1 MKVRMILPILGMI
14 LLLCSCEQHLLGDAS
29 DTPAFLYFDANGGE
43 FENGDAMR
51 IFVGY
56 YEEYRGGYYFALSDY
71 YYSRPSRDGYK
82 LLGWNYMKDASSYYT
97 DFENITLSTN
107 TDTIYAIWEKEK
119 KPAKVRFKKM
129 LDYTYVTWM
138 GIYTL
143 PMNYTTTKQLESY
156 YFGTYAGTSDYYEI
170 EAGRWYPAYFYTEF
184 SGEWRTVNEPYNF
197 EENQKYT
204 FVTSDDG
211 QYLSFHVTK
220 EGAWSAPE
228 RLPEKVD
235 TVQVIR
241 TLIPVR

>member
-1 MKVRMILPILGMI
+1 MKMRMILPIIGMV
-14 LLLCSCEQHLLGDAS
+14 LLLCSCEQHLLPKEDS

-43 FENGDAMR
+43 FDDYRSMR
-51 IFVGY
+51 VCVGHY
-56 YEEYRGGYYFALSDY
+56 DEYRAGYYFSIW
-71 YYSRPSRDGYK
+71 RMPSRDGYT
-82 LLGWNYMKDASSYYT
+82 LLGWNYVKDASSYYT
-97 DFENITLSTN
+97 DFNIILSTH

-119 KPAKVRFKKM
+119 KPAKVRFKKV

-170 EAGRWYPAYFYTEF
+170 EAGRWYPAYYYTAF
-184 SGEWRTVNEPYNF
+184 SGQWRTMTAPYTF
-197 EENQKYT
+197 EQHQKYP

-211 QYLSFHVTK
+211 QYLTFYVTK
-220 EGAWSAPE
+220 DGAWNAPE

-241 TLIPVR
+241 TQIPVR

>member
-1 MKVRMILPILGMI
+1 MKMRMILPIIGI
-14 LLLCSCEQHLLGDAS
+14 VLLLCSCEQNLLPKEDS

-43 FENGDAMR
+43 FDDYRSMR
-51 IFVGY
+51 VCVGHY
-56 YEEYRGGYYFALSDY
+56 DEYRACYYFSIWGK
-71 YYSRPSRDGYK
+71 PSRDGYK

-129 LDYTYVTWM
+129 LDYTYVTRM
-138 GIYTL
+138 GIYSL
-143 PMNYTTTKQLESY
+143 PMNYTTTKQLVSY

-170 EAGRWYPAYFYTEF
+170 EAGRWYPAYYYTEI
-184 SGEWRTVNEPYNF
+184 SGEWKTLNAPYNF

-211 QYLSFHVTK
+211 QYLSFYVTK

-241 TLIPVR
+241 TQIPVR

>member
-1 MKVRMILPILGMI
+1 MKMRLILPIIGMV

-29 DTPAFLYFDANGGE
+29 DTPAVLYFDANGGE
-43 FENGDAMR
+43 FANGDAMR

-56 YEEYRGGYYFALSDY
+56 YEEYRGGYYFALNDWL
-71 YYSRPSRDGYK
+71 SRDGYN

-97 DFENITLSTN
+97 DFDITLTTN

-129 LDYTYVTWM
+129 LDYTYVTRM
-138 GIYTL
+138 GIYSL
-143 PMNYTTTKQLESY
+143 PMNYTTTKQLVSY

-170 EAGRWYPAYFYTEF
+170 EAGRWYPAYYYTEI
-184 SGEWRTVNEPYNF
+184 SGEWKTLNAPYNF

-211 QYLSFHVTK
+211 QYLSFYVTK
-220 EGAWSAPE
+220 EGAWNAPE

-241 TLIPVR
+241 TQIPVR

>member
-1 MKVRMILPILGMI
+1 MKMRMILPIIGMV
-14 LLLCSCEQHLLGDAS
+14 LLLCSCEQHLMGDAS

-43 FENGDAMR
+43 FDDACKMR

-56 YEEYRGGYYFALSDY
+56 YEEYRACYTVDVWDNSNKPY
-71 YYSRPSRDGYK
+71 RDGYT

-97 DFENITLSTN
+97 DFNNITLSTH

-119 KPAKVRFKKM
+119 KPAKVRFKKV
-129 LDYTYVTWM
+129 LDYTYVTRM

-143 PMNYTTTKQLESY
+143 PMNYTTTEQLESY

-170 EAGRWYPAYFYTEF
+170 EAGRWYPAYYYTEF

-211 QYLSFHVTK
+211 QYLSFYVTK
-220 EGAWSAPE
+220 DGAWNAPE
-228 RLPEKVD
+228 RLPMKAD

-241 TLIPVR
+241 TQIPVR

>member
-1 MKVRMILPILGMI
+1 MKMRMILPIIGMV

-43 FENGDAMR
+43 FANGDAMR

-56 YEEYRGGYYFALSDY
+56 YEEYRGGYYFALNDWL
-71 YYSRPSRDGYK
+71 SRDGYN

-97 DFENITLSTN
+97 DFDITLTTN

-129 LDYTYVTWM
+129 LDYTYVTRM
-138 GIYTL
+138 GIYSL
-143 PMNYTTTKQLESY
+143 PMNYTTTKQLVSY

-170 EAGRWYPAYFYTEF
+170 EAGRWYPAYYYTEI
-184 SGEWRTVNEPYNF
+184 SGEWKTLNAPYNF

-211 QYLSFHVTK
+211 QYLSFYVTK
-220 EGAWSAPE
+220 EGAWNAPE

-241 TLIPVR
+241 TQIPVR

>member
-1 MKVRMILPILGMI
+1 MKMRLILPIIGMV

-43 FENGDAMR
+43 FANGDAMR

-56 YEEYRGGYYFALSDY
+56 YEEYRGGYYFALNDWL
-71 YYSRPSRDGYK
+71 SRDGYN

-97 DFENITLSTN
+97 DFDITLTTN

-119 KPAKVRFKKM
+119 KPAKVRFKKV
-129 LDYTYVTWM
+129 LDYTYVTRM
-138 GIYTL
+138 GIYSL

-170 EAGRWYPAYFYTEF
+170 EAGRWYPAYYYTEI
-184 SGEWRTVNEPYNF
+184 SGEWKTLNAPYNF

-211 QYLSFHVTK
+211 QYLTFYVTK
-220 EGAWSAPE
+220 DGAWNAPE
-228 RLPEKVD
+228 RLPMKVD

-241 TLIPVR
+241 TQIPVK

>member
-1 MKVRMILPILGMI
+1 MKMRMILPIIGI
-14 LLLCSCEQHLLGDAS
+14 VLLLCSCEQHLMGDAS

-43 FENGDAMR
+43 FANGDAMR

-56 YEEYRGGYYFALSDY
+56 YEEYRGGYYFALNDWL
-71 YYSRPSRDGYK
+71 SRDGYN

-97 DFENITLSTN
+97 DFDITLTTN

-129 LDYTYVTWM
+129 LDYTYVTRM
-138 GIYTL
+138 GIYSL
-143 PMNYTTTKQLESY
+143 PMNYTTTKQLVSY

-170 EAGRWYPAYFYTEF
+170 EAGRWYPAYYYTEI
-184 SGEWRTVNEPYNF
+184 SGEWKTLNAPYNF

-211 QYLSFHVTK
+211 QYLSFYVTK
-220 EGAWSAPE
+220 EGAWNAPE

-241 TLIPVR
+241 TQIPVR

>member
-1 MKVRMILPILGMI
+1 MKVRMILPIIGMV

-29 DTPAFLYFDANGGE
+29 DSPAFLYFDANGGE

-129 LDYTYVTWM
+129 LDYTYVTRM

-143 PMNYTTTKQLESY
+143 PMNYTTTELLESY

-170 EAGRWYPAYFYTEF
+170 EAGRWYPAYYYTEF

-211 QYLSFHVTK
+211 QYLAFYVTK
-220 EGAWSAPE
+220 DGAWNAPE
-228 RLPEKVD
+228 RLPMKVD

-241 TLIPVR
+241 TQIPVR

>member
-1 MKVRMILPILGMI
+1 MKMRLIFPIIGMV

-43 FENGDAMR
+43 FANGDAMR

-56 YEEYRGGYYFALSDY
+56 YEEYRGGYYFALNDWL
-71 YYSRPSRDGYK
+71 SRDGYN

-97 DFENITLSTN
+97 DFDITLTTN

-129 LDYTYVTWM
+129 LDYTYVTRM
-138 GIYTL
+138 GIYSL
-143 PMNYTTTKQLESY
+143 PMNYTTTKQLVSY

-170 EAGRWYPAYFYTEF
+170 EAGRWYPAYYYTEI
-184 SGEWRTVNEPYNF
+184 SGEWKTLNAPYNF

-211 QYLSFHVTK
+211 QYLSFYVTK
-220 EGAWSAPE
+220 EGAWNAPE

-241 TLIPVR
+241 TQIPVR

>member
-1 MKVRMILPILGMI
+1 MKMRLILPIIGMV

-43 FENGDAMR
+43 FANGDAMR

-56 YEEYRGGYYFALSDY
+56 YEEYRGGYYFALNDWL
-71 YYSRPSRDGYK
+71 SRDGYN

-97 DFENITLSTN
+97 DFDITLTTN

-129 LDYTYVTWM
+129 LDYTYVTRM
-138 GIYTL
+138 GIYSL
-143 PMNYTTTKQLESY
+143 PMNYTTTKQLVSY

-170 EAGRWYPAYFYTEF
+170 EAGRWYPAYYYTEI
-184 SGEWRTVNEPYNF
+184 SGEWKTLNAPYNF

-211 QYLSFHVTK
+211 QYLSFYVTK
-220 EGAWSAPE
+220 EGAWNAPE

-241 TLIPVR
+241 TQIPVR

>member
-1 MKVRMILPILGMI
+1 MKMRLILPIIGMV

-43 FENGDAMR
+43 FANGDAMR

-56 YEEYRGGYYFALSDY
+56 YEEYRGGYYFALNDWL
-71 YYSRPSRDGYK
+71 SRDGYN

-97 DFENITLSTN
+97 DFDITLTTN

-129 LDYTYVTWM
+129 LDYTYVTRM
-138 GIYTL
+138 GIYSL
-143 PMNYTTTKQLESY
+143 PMNYTTTKQLVSY

-170 EAGRWYPAYFYTEF
+170 EAGRWYPAYYYTEI
-184 SGEWRTVNEPYNF
+184 SGEWKTLNAPYNF

-204 FVTSDDG
+204 LVTSDDG
-211 QYLSFHVTK
+211 QYLSFYVTK
-220 EGAWSAPE
+220 EGVWNAPE

-241 TLIPVR
+241 TQIPVR